1 VRARGFVV
9 TKNGKSVR
17 SAVAMDHYSLLATLE
32 DGFDLPRLANA
43 QTAATMFSLF
53 SDDDD

>member
-17 SAVAMDHYSLLATLE
+17 SAVAMDHYSLLATVE